1 MYTVCTVA
9 LVRDGPT
16 MTAPSSDVLTVV
28 YYYRA
33 IIVFSNVNYLCNWCS
48 NNNYNN

>member
-1 MYTVCTVA
+1 MNGVCAVA

-33 IIVFSNVNYLCNWCS
+33 IIVFSNMNYLRDWRS
-48 NNNYNN
+48 NNNYYN